1 MKKFKRSFVGGDLR
15 MFSNMLKIQKEDGA
29 NFKVI
34 SSGLSK
40 TLIFDTGIKYNYFS
54 NDKGSRVEG
63 AYFVNMVR
71 SSIDK
76 YIDKNGLQELSEQN
90 PNVQTFNLDGIALA
104 GDNEITCLDLNS
116 CYWRSAFLLGYI
128 DEVLYEKGV
137 KSGFKKGLLISIG
150 SLNKLKHIEKYE
162 NGVKV
167 GKSTIDEVYRERYA
181 PFYWNIISKVRD
193 LMMQVYDV
201 LGDEFYMWLTDCAFI
216 NPDCYDKVKEV
227 FDSNGYPFKE
237 YKARFT
243 KFDGITVYWD
253 DYKAEQN
260 KQMPI
265 SNREIQNDY
274 LTWKTLNNFQLDV

>member
-1 MKKFKRSFVGGDLR
+1 
-15 MFSNMLKIQKEDGA
+15 MLKIQKEEGA
-29 NFKVI
+29 NFQVM

-40 TLIFDTGIKYNYFS
+40 SLIFDSGIKYNYFS

-76 YIDKNGLQELSEQN
+76 YIDKNGLQELSEEN
-90 PNVQTFNLDGIALA
+90 PNVQTFNLDGIAFA
-104 GDNEITCLDLNS
+104 GSNEITCLDLNS
-116 CYWRSAFLLGYI
+116 CYWTSAFLLGYI
-128 DEVLYEKGV
+128 DKTLYDKGV

-150 SLNKLKHIEKYE
+150 SLNKLKHIERYE

-167 GKSTIDEVYRERYA
+167 GKSSIDEVYRERYA

-193 LMMQVYDV
+193 LMMQVYDA
-201 LGDEFYMWLTDCAFI
+201 LGDDFYMWLTDCAFI
-216 NPDCYDKVKEV
+216 NPDCYNKVKEI

-274 LTWKTLNNFQLDV
+274 LSWKTINNFESNG